1 MFRFIIRRI
10 GIEMPI
16 SLLTIITVTFFLIRL
31 APGGPFS
38 AEKNVSPEV
47 LKELEK
53 HYGLDQPLG
62 GQYLRYLRSILRG
75 DLGPSFKYPGRSVS
89 GLIREAF
96 PVSLELGV
104 YALLIALLLGIGA
117 GVLAASRAG
126 TWIDYLVMTLSM
138 AGISIPSFVLGPL
151 LVLLFGLGL
160 AVLPV
165 AGWTT
170 PLHRILPSVTLGLV
184 YTAYIARMMRGSML
198 EVLVQDF
205 IKTARA
211 KGLGEGMVLFR
222 HALRGALPPV
232 VSYLGPA
239 AASLISGSF
248 VIETIFSIPGL
259 GRFFVTAAFNRD
271 YTMIMGSVVF
281 YAVVIMTFNMLV
293 DILQVLLD
301 PRLRKRT

>member
-1 MFRFIIRRI
+1 MIRFIIRRI
-10 GIEMPI
+10 GIEMPV
-16 SLLTIITVTFFLIRL
+16 SLLTIITITFFLIRL

-47 LKELEK
+47 LRELEK
-53 HYGLDQPLG
+53 HYGLDKPLG
-62 GQYLRYLRSILRG
+62 VQYLQYLRSVLRG

-104 YALLIALLLGIGA
+104 YALLIALLLGTGA

-126 TWIDYLVMTLSM
+126 TWIDYLVMTVSM

-151 LVLLFGLGL
+151 LVLVFGLGL

-170 PLHRILPSVTLGLV
+170 PLDRILPSVTLGLV

-211 KGLGEGMVLFR
+211 KGLSEGAVLFR

-232 VSYLGPA
+232 VSFLGPA

-293 DILQVLLD
+293 DIVLVLID